1 MKLVAVLLYPGC
13 IFFEIAAAVEL
24 LAQHGRVQ
32 YFTPDGRPH
41 ESSNGACIVAT
52 GSYADLAGLAVDAV
66 LVPGGNPDSIMELGL
81 ANECLQA
88 AYAKGA
94 VLAGICAGV
103 LVIAASG
110 LLAGRRATHTYTAE
124 FAPLHIV
131 SFVASLWQG
140 VIYERANTVIDGRL
154 ISAQPWAVFE
164 FAALIGEAL
173 SVMNTEERA
182 KYLAYYQLGRLG

>member
-32 YFTPDGRPH
+32 YFTPDGIPH
-41 ESSNGACIVAT
+41 ESSNGACIVAA
-52 GSYADLAGLAVDAV
+52 GSYADLAGLAVDVV
-66 LVPGGNPDSIMELGL
+66 LVPGGNPDSIMELRL
-81 ANECLQA
+81 ANKCLQA
-88 AYAKGA
+88 AYAQGA

-103 LVIAASG
+103 LVVAATG
-110 LLAGRRATHTYTAE
+110 LLAGRRAAHNYTAE
-124 FAPLHIV
+124 FAPVHTVNFV
-131 SFVASLWQG
+131 SPLFQR
-140 VIYERANTVIDGRL
+140 VIYERANAVIDGRL

-173 SVMNTEERA
+173 GLMNDEERA
-182 KYLAYYQLGRLG
+182 KYLAYYQLAHLG

>member
-13 IFFEIAAAVEL
+13 IFLEIAAAVEL
-24 LAQHGRVQ
+24 LAKHARVQ
-32 YFTPDGRPH
+32 YFTPDGGPH
-41 ESSNGACIVAT
+41 VSSNGACMMAV
-52 GSYADLAGLAVDAV
+52 GSYADLAVLTMDAV
-66 LVPGGNPDSIMELGL
+66 LLPGGNPDSIMELRL

-94 VLAGICAGV
+94 VLAGICAGA

-124 FAPLHIV
+124 FALSQLV
-131 SFVASLWQG
+131 NFVAPLWQG
-140 VIYERANTVIDGRL
+140 VIYERANAVRDGRL
-154 ISAQPWAVFE
+154 ITAQPWAVFE

-173 SVMNTEERA
+173 GLLGKEERA
-182 KYLAYYQLGRLG
+182 KYLAYYQQGSLV